1 MTSGSRIALQMC
13 PFSAYL
19 ESGMADRFQVVRWFE
34 LDEPA
39 RGSLLATRSTDICA
53 VATAGH
59 IGCPADLVHRLP
71 GLRVIA
77 INGVGLDKV
86 DLALA
91 ARRGIKVTTTP
102 GALAE
107 DVADLAVGLVIGLLR
122 GIAPADAFVRSGQWL
137 AGERGLARKVTGRH
151 FGILGLGQIGSAIAA
166 RLAPFGPVSYCGPRR
181 KPVPYFYHDTVL
193 ALAQASDVLVI
204 ACPATPDTIR
214 MVNTAVLAALGEEG
228 YLVNVSRGAIVD
240 EVALIEALDTGRL
253 AGAGLDVFVDEP
265 HVPVALCASPRTLLT
280 PHIASATVETRR
292 RMADLVLAGL
302 DSIAFAQDA

>member
-1 MTSGSRIALQMC
+1 MSPAVRIALQMC
-13 PFSAYL
+13 PFSDYL
-19 ESGMADRFQVVRWFE
+19 ESGIAGRFQVVRWFE

-39 RGSLLATRSTDICA
+39 RELLLGTRAADINA

-59 IGCPADLVHRLP
+59 IGCPADLVRRLP
-71 GLRVIA
+71 KLQVIA

-91 ARRGIKVTTTP
+91 ASRGIRVTTTP

-122 GIAPADAFVRSGQWL
+122 GIAQADAFVRSGQWL
-137 AGERGLARKVTGRH
+137 AGERGLARKVSGRR

-166 RLAPFGPVSYCGPRR
+166 RLTPFGPVSYCGPRR
-181 KPVPYFYHDTVL
+181 KPVPYAYHANVL

-204 ACPATPDTIR
+204 ACPATPETTRSVDS
-214 MVNTAVLAALGEEG
+214 AVLAALGEEG

-240 EVALIEALDTGRL
+240 EAALIEALDTGRL
-253 AGAGLDVFVDEP
+253 AGAGLDVFIDEP
-265 HVPVALCASPRTLLT
+265 RVPAALSASPRTLLT
-280 PHIASATVETRR
+280 PHMASATVETRR
-292 RMADLVLAGL
+292 RMADMVLAGL
-302 DSIAFAQDA
+302 DSVAAVPGA